1 MNEVVLNP
9 FGEVATQTHGNAV
22 ANSDQQRAI
31 AEVQAAMMIA
41 RMNPRNQIAA
51 MDRILNSC
59 TRPSLANA
67 AVYTYGKGGSEVSG
81 PSIKLAETMAQQWG
95 NIKFGFSELSRGVNP
110 DGSGYSE
117 VKAFAWDLETNTERP
132 LQFRVRHWIDSKSGG
147 RKTRDEREIYELV
160 ANMAQRRVRA
170 CILSIIPGDV
180 TEAAVTQ
187 CDVTMKATADI
198 SPEATQKLVAAFSQF
213 GVTKEHLEV
222 RIQRRLDSIQPA
234 QVISLRKI
242 YASLRDEMSA
252 PGDWFDMGEQAAP
265 ATGASGLKS
274 SVAAKK
280 AAPAEPAKASAPAEV
295 DQETGEV
302 TEGAGADQDFL
313 DGMDGRREPEP
324 AATTRRARRER
335 AAATME

>member
-1 MNEVVLNP
+1 MNEVVVNP
-9 FGEVATQTHGNAV
+9 FGEVATQNHSNTL
-22 ANSDQQRAI
+22 ANSDQHRAI

-67 AVYTYGKGGSEVSG
+67 AVYTYGKGGAEVSG

-95 NIKFGFSELSRGVNP
+95 NIKFGFSELSRGVNQ

-180 TEAAVTQ
+180 TEAAVNQ

-198 SPEATQKLVAAFSQF
+198 SPEATQKLVAAFAQF
-213 GVTKEHLEV
+213 GVMKEHLEA

-252 PGDWFDMGEQAAP
+252 PGDWFDLGEQSAP
-265 ATGASGLKS
+265 ATGSSGLKS
-274 SVAAKK
+274 SVASKK
-280 AAPAEPAKASAPAEV
+280 APPAEPTKTPEAATV

-302 TEGAGADQDFL
+302 TQGAGADQDFL

-324 AATTRRARRER
+324 VAAAPRARRER
-335 AAATME
+335 SAATME